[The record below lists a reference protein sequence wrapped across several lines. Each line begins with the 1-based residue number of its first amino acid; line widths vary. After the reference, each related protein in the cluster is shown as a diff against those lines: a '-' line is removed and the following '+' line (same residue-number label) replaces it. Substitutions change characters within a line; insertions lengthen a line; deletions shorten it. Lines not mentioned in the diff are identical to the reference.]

1 MPTAAQVPRW
11 LFDDRTVENEIY
23 AVHTQTPRFVAR
35 MQLEDEFEELP
46 ALRLEIDGGWIAVPV
61 EWFDRYDRTT
71 FNREEMEESANAA
84 WKRFDRDID

>member
-1 MPTAAQVPRW
+1 MPTAAVPRW

-35 MQLEDEFEELP
+35 IHYEEEFAEAP

-61 EWFDRYDRTT
+61 EWFDKYDRTT
-71 FNREEMEESANAA
+71 FNRQEMEQSTGEA
-84 WKRFDRDID
+84 WKRFDRLND